1 MLYGAAAMGMGMGAA
16 AWRRMPEIDFRTNL
30 KRVTA
35 SAECIKGRL
44 TITIN
49 FACKNCVCEV
59 CRD

>member
-16 AWRRMPEIDFRTNL
+16 AWRRIEFRTNL

-35 SAECIKGRL
+35 SAECIKDRL
-44 TITIN
+44 IITVN